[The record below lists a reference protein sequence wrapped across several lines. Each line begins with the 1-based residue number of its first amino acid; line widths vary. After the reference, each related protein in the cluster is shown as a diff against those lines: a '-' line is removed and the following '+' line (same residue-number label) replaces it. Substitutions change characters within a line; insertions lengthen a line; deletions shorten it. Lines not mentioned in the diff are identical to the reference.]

1 MIKASEY
8 SERREKLINMME
20 PQSAM
25 VLFSGV
31 EKCKSAD
38 EDYPFEVAR
47 NFYYLT
53 GIDQPDSMLLLI
65 NVDGER
71 KEFLFVS
78 PFDERKEKWYGR
90 RLTLEEAEAR
100 SGVHNVLVNFSF
112 QGKLDATLSP
122 SISQFGD
129 IASLYVDL
137 DRELKIADD
146 TYIDDFL
153 STIKNAYQNVNI
165 LNAYP
170 LVTQL
175 RLRKSVGEIQEL
187 RSAIKSTHLG
197 INAALKILAPG
208 RKEYE
213 LADAFRHA
221 INDSNGYQG
230 ESFNTIMA
238 SGIHTTCLHYP
249 KPVDTVPEGGLVLMD
264 LGARN
269 GYYCADVSRTYPAS
283 GKFTP
288 EQRAAYD
295 LVLEANKM
303 TADLAKPG
311 VTIEELQNAV
321 IALYEREL
329 PRRGLLAEGEKV
341 EDVYFHSVSH
351 FIGLDTHDP
360 YLSPS
365 DRSYRKI
372 PLEAGMVISDEPG
385 LYFSRLGF
393 GIRIEDDLLIT
404 EHGSDVLTRD
414 IPKEADQIEH
424 LLQSQKK

>member
-129 IASLYVDL
+129 ITSLYVDL

-153 STIKNAYQNVNI
+153 STIKKAYQNVNI

-249 KPVDTVPEGGLVLMD
+249 KPVDTVPEGGLVLIRD
-264 LGARN
+264 PPERVQVKAVPDPYRAAAEGI
-269 GYYCADVSRTYPAS
+269 PFP
-283 GKFTP
+283 GKFPGGVIRLRDDRVCGLYPDFAADGYCLIPRQQLAGLYQAGCRTP
-288 EQRAAYD
+288 QDFPFRQSFRFHFLLLIY
-295 LVLEANKM
+295 
-303 TADLAKPG
+303 
-311 VTIEELQNAV
+311 
-321 IALYEREL
+321 
-329 PRRGLLAEGEKV
+329 PRRPGTGAPPCRCSPVPAGGHTCLWGL
-341 EDVYFHSVSH
+341 
-351 FIGLDTHDP
+351 
-360 YLSPS
+360 
-365 DRSYRKI
+365 
-372 PLEAGMVISDEPG
+372 PG
-385 LYFSRLGF
+385 IFPRRPHRTG
-393 GIRIEDDLLIT
+393 R
-404 EHGSDVLTRD
+404 
-414 IPKEADQIEH
+414 
-424 LLQSQKK
+424 